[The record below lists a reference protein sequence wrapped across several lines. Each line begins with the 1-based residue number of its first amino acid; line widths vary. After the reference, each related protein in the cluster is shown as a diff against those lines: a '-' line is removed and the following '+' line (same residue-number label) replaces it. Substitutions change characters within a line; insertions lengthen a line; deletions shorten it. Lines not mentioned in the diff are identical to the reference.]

1 MDDQGHLTGHTLI
14 IPRTYEQRHMSCVD
28 TDAWTQQWEART
40 TFDDETNHVT
50 VKLRFRQSPMQNQ
63 ITYPNRS
70 ASTTHPSFQ
79 SDSIQIPFDGFS
91 LPATDDA
98 QQQCNF
104 SFGPRR
110 NVITVTLIAS
120 KDAD

>member
-1 MDDQGHLTGHTLI
+1 MKPWSMPTLAGQSPSI
-14 IPRTYEQRHMSCVD
+14 SVNR
-28 TDAWTQQWEART
+28 EARA
-40 TFDDETNHVT
+40 TFDDEANHVT
-50 VKLRFRQSPMQNQ
+50 VKLRFLQSPRQNQ

-79 SDSIQIPFDGFS
+79 SDSSHTPFDAFS
-91 LPATDDA
+91 LPEANDI

-104 SFGPRR
+104 LFGPGR
-110 NVITVTLIAS
+110 NIISVTLTSS